1 MKGEPPPGLLYK
13 GVVYTVRAPWCTL
26 YTAAKPSNFPSVTV
40 STDKGPHE
48 TSCTM
53 ERGGLQMMLL
63 IFVSAVAAESP
74 CSIAE
79 ASVPDVAAL
88 RKLLDGGAKP
98 DECRSWVRG

>member
-1 MKGEPPPGLLYK
+1 MLYK